1 MARNSK
7 REQND
12 WMLSESKK
20 EQSETVFQ
28 ISIFFLTI
36 AGSVLAAFL
45 YQKPVDEIAS
55 IAVMSGVGA
64 GIVWFLLG
72 KCREDKEFLYDR
84 AGHINRFFFLYLIS
98 LIGSVLFPLLPAG
111 GWPYQV
117 IFIGLMLFSNQMTGI
132 CAGCTLLMI
141 SVLLQG
147 GENGLF
153 FIYFISGL
161 VGIAVFS
168 VLDEAFKIWTPT
180 LISLL
185 IQMTCL
191 SLQEVLF
198 ANEVFSFQM
207 FFIPEINILV
217 NFILLMILLKVFR
230 IFVMNRERDWYADI
244 NDPEHPL
251 LLELMANSK
260 DEYFHAVHTA
270 YLCEKAAKSLNLDDA
285 LAKACGYY
293 HRIGIIRGENSWER
307 VKDILLA
314 NNFPKEVQ
322 EILQE
327 YLDEREKIVSKEAV
341 VLFFCDTVASSI
353 SYLFSKDAKIELNYH
368 QIISA
373 ILDKK
378 MESGLIA
385 SSNISF
391 KEIEEIK
398 NILAEEKNYYDFLR

>member
-1 MARNSK
+1 MAGNNK
-7 REQND
+7 AEQKD
-12 WMLSESKK
+12 WPLSGSNNK
-20 EQSETVFQ
+20 QGGAGFQ
-28 ISIFFLTI
+28 IGIFFLTI
-36 AGSVLAAFL
+36 AASVLAAFV

-72 KCREDKEFLYDR
+72 KGSEDEGFLHGN
-84 AGHINRFFFLYLIS
+84 AGHINRFAILYFIS
-98 LIGSVLFPLLPAG
+98 LIESVLFPLLPTG

-117 IFIGLMLFSNQMTGI
+117 IFIGLMLFSNQITGI

-147 GENGLF
+147 GGIGTF

-168 VLDEAFKIWTPT
+168 ALDATFKIWTPT

-185 IQMTCL
+185 IQMVCL

-198 ANEVFSFQM
+198 ANEAFSFHL

-217 NFILLMILLKVFR
+217 NFALLMILLKIFR
-230 IFVMNRERDWYADI
+230 SFVMNRERDRYADI

-260 DEYFHAVHTA
+260 DEYYHAVHTA
-270 YLCEKAAKSLNLDDA
+270 YLCEKVARRLNLDDA

-293 HRIGIIRGENSWER
+293 HKIGIIRGENSWER
-307 VKDILLA
+307 VRDILQA
-314 NNFPKEVQ
+314 NNFPKEVM

-327 YLDEREKIVSKEAV
+327 YLDEREKIVSKETV

-353 SYLFSKDAKIELNYH
+353 SYLFSKDSTIELNYY

-378 MESGLIA
+378 MESKLII
-385 SSNISF
+385 SSDISF
-391 KEIEEIK
+391 REVEEIK